1 MPFAGF
7 YLRLLP
13 TCFSHLMNF
22 CLLFSCKLVT
32 SFSMPRYCWF
42 VNFSASWTFS
52 FQVSICGLASRIFVL
67 SLSASGSNPRPPSHF
82 FLSTK
87 IVGSSSFLP
96 LPPVPFQLPFP
107 KWPAPVP
114 SRPFGPP
121 LPPLGG
127 MAPKRWRSLKLFA
140 EPYAFQALPHSSKS
154 VSCYWLELLLCAPV
168 PCLCSCHH
176 LFCFHLVVVFQLP
189 DTCCVRAF
197 SLGKPSRLKV

>member
-67 SLSASGSNPRPPSHF
+67 SLSASGSNPRPPSHMTAESSRRWPSF
-82 FLSTK
+82 CLPRLWGQVLS
-87 IVGSSSFLP
+87 
-96 LPPVPFQLPFP
+96 
-107 KWPAPVP
+107 
-114 SRPFGPP
+114 
-121 LPPLGG
+121 
-127 MAPKRWRSLKLFA
+127 
-140 EPYAFQALPHSSKS
+140 Y
-154 VSCYWLELLLCAPV
+154 LC
-168 PCLCSCHH
+168 H
-176 LFCFHLVVVFQLP
+176 LFLFNFLFPSGQRLCPEGLLAHLCFPWVGWPQRGGGH
-189 DTCCVRAF
+189 
-197 SLGKPSRLKV
+197 